1 MLAYSSVEQMGI
13 LAIGVAVGGLA
24 TYGAMFHL
32 LNNALAKG
40 ALFLSAGNI
49 HRYYGSKR
57 RCEILGSIASL
68 PFSAGT
74 FLIGYLAIT
83 GSPPF
88 SPLLSEFS
96 ILRGIFSGGYYLL
109 GAAFIV
115 MLGIIF
121 IGMGSTVLPVT
132 LGPSYEEVDSPY
144 FRETALTV
152 LSPVLLLVTVL
163 VLGMYLPEPL
173 HVMFTKA
180 AALVEVGR

>member
-1 MLAYSSVEQMGI
+1 MGI

-24 TYGAMFHL
+24 TYGAMFHV
-32 LNNALAKG
+32 LNNAFTKS

-57 RCEILGSIASL
+57 RCEILGSISTL
-68 PFSAGT
+68 PFSAGV
-74 FLIGYLAIT
+74 FLVGYLAIT

-88 SPLLSEFS
+88 GTFLSEFS
-96 ILRGIFSGGYYLL
+96 VLRGTFNGGHYLL

-115 MLGIIF
+115 LLAVIF

-132 LGPSYEEVDSPY
+132 MGPSYEEHQDAGSQY

-152 LSPVLLLVTVL
+152 LSPILLLVTVL
-163 VLGMYLPEPL
+163 VLGIYLPKPL
-173 HVMFTKA
+173 HAMFTQA
-180 AALVEVGR
+180 AALVEAGR